1 MMLVSLGIG
10 ALVAISLIVTV
21 SALTGKPV
29 TLGKN
34 QQPTS
39 ALVGTK
45 VSTFSIPGVNGGTV
59 SAPWKSGHAGAV
71 MFFASWCTP
80 CQAELPKVTAFLK
93 HHSYGSVQIVG
104 IDAEGAQSGLSNARA
119 FVASNHVLF
128 PVGFDPNDSV
138 VTGIFKFGQLPETVF
153 VSKSGVVKK
162 VVFGAISPRYLNAE
176 LLKLQHA

>member
-10 ALVAISLIVTV
+10 ALVAISLIVVV

-29 TLGKN
+29 TLGKS

-45 VSTFSIPGVNGGTV
+45 VAAFSVPGVNRGTV

-80 CQAELPKVTAFLK
+80 CRNELPTVAAYLQK
-93 HHSYGSVQIVG
+93 HSYGSVQVIG
-104 IDAEGAQSGLSNARA
+104 IDAEGSQSGLPSGKA
-119 FVASNHVLF
+119 FVASSHVLF
-128 PVGFDPNDSV
+128 PVGFDPTDSV

-153 VSKSGVVKK
+153 VSKSGIVKN
-162 VVFGAISPRYLNAE
+162 VVFGAITPRYLNSE
-176 LLKLQHA
+176 LKKLQHA